1 MYHHL
6 ILISD
11 GIPTPSGAGISQTL
25 ANLLDAYPGSI
36 TCVCADAENT
46 EQYADRLPAALH
58 RYPTG
63 SWPGWSNR
71 IGLWLNPFFRKKNL
85 QWMMRQP
92 MDTSDLPTAS
102 EATVLVST
110 TVPHKLLYAW
120 LLMRSGYTVL
130 PYFMDDWMAGHN
142 RQWKYAGSW
151 YSLHRIAK
159 ELLEQAPA
167 WLMISAPLQQI
178 LTNRYHLR
186 PKPCLIIHNPA
197 PVLSETPAAKLPQMH
212 NCTMNATENAA
223 GHAESFL
230 IIYAG
235 SVWPMHADAL
245 IAVAKAVHL
254 LQQQGNAAFELHL
267 YVSPAHW
274 AQHAQAL
281 SGPGVTCK
289 GWKPY
294 REVHQY
300 LAQGWLLLCT
310 ASFEA
315 AYQPFSRS
323 SVQTKLTD
331 YMACGRPVLF
341 AGPADAA
348 SGLFVDAYD
357 IGFTMATSEPADIA
371 ERLLAIARRPVPYRR
386 KQENALREA
395 RTTFSKATVQQQ
407 LYDFLAQHG
416 PAPTRHRP

>member
-1 MYHHL
+1 MPPYL

-25 ANLLDAYPGSI
+25 ANLLDDYPGSM
-36 TCVCADAENT
+36 TCVCAEAEHT
-46 EQYADRLPAALH
+46 EQYADRLPSGIV
-58 RYPTG
+58 RYATG
-63 SWPGWSNR
+63 PWPAWSNR
-71 IGLWLNPFFRKKNL
+71 IGLWLNPYFRKKNL

-92 MDTSDLPTAS
+92 MDISGLPQAS
-102 EATVLVST
+102 EATALVST

-130 PYFMDDWMAGHN
+130 PYFMDDWMAGN
-142 RQWKYAGSW
+142 QPKWKYAGSW
-151 YSLHRIAK
+151 YNLHRIAK

-167 WLMISAPLQQI
+167 WLMISEPLQQTLI
-178 LTNRYHLR
+178 NRYRLR

-197 PVLSETPAAKLPQMH
+197 PVLPATPVDVLTTQDNSLLNLSITGSDP
-212 NCTMNATENAA
+212 
-223 GHAESFL
+223 GGFI

-235 SVWPMHADAL
+235 SIWPMHADAL
-245 IAVAKAVHL
+245 IAVAKAIHA
-254 LQQQGNAAFELHL
+254 LQQQGNASFELHL
-267 YVSPAHW
+267 YVSPVQW

-281 SGPGVTCK
+281 SGPGVTCM

-294 REVHQY
+294 REVHRY

-331 YMACGRPVLF
+331 YMACGKPVLF

-348 SGLFVDAYD
+348 SGLFVQEHD
-357 IGFTMATSEPADIA
+357 IGFTIETSAPAAIA
-371 ERLLAIARRPVPYRR
+371 ERLLAIARMPKPYRQ
-386 KQENALREA
+386 KQQNALHKA
-395 RTTFSKATVQQQ
+395 RTRFSKPTVQRQ
-407 LYDFLAQHG
+407 LYDFLALHSH
-416 PAPTRHRP
+416 PPPNP